1 MPKPAYS
8 QAHSRLASPRGL
20 TLDPGGTRNPEM
32 HDYCRCACS
41 SDFRTSKGF
50 RARWSSPSV
59 RAYRGLVTRP
69 ECNNAGAKSLYSRS
83 RTLSTPSGPGIP
95 GSPVLTARQPKRVT
109 ADTAA
114 MDALQQTSS
123 LIAERWVTLT
133 TALVFLLAAV
143 VAPSVLRHVRMSA
156 IPLVGGEAGSLEKRR
171 DAYLNS
177 SRAIYKQGYQMV
189 GLPSP

>member
-1 MPKPAYS
+1 
-8 QAHSRLASPRGL
+8 
-20 TLDPGGTRNPEM
+20 
-32 HDYCRCACS
+32 
-41 SDFRTSKGF
+41 
-50 RARWSSPSV
+50 
-59 RAYRGLVTRP
+59 
-69 ECNNAGAKSLYSRS
+69 
-83 RTLSTPSGPGIP
+83 
-95 GSPVLTARQPKRVT
+95 
-109 ADTAA
+109 